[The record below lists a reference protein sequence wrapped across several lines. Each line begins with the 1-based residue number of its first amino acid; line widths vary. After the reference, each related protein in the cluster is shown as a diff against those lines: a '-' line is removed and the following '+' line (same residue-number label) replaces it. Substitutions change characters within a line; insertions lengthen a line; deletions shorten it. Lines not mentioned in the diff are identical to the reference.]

1 MAILGAILKRA
12 LKLQKT
18 VAKVTPKDSPIKKQE
33 KTLRKLLLK
42 AQYTEFGRHYGFSE
56 ILRSDNI
63 MLSFQEKVPTFDYNK
78 IYELWWK
85 HSLEGKAD
93 VCWPGVIKFYA
104 LSSGTS
110 ESASKR
116 IPITEDI
123 LRSNRKTGIRQILAL
138 NNLDLPDDLFEKKI
152 LMLGGSTDLMDR
164 GHYFEGDLSG
174 ISQAHLPLW
183 ITRFYKPGKK
193 IARERDWNVKI
204 DEIVKAAPTWDI
216 GYIAGVPAWIQ
227 LTIERIIAYY
237 GVKNIHDIWP
247 NFSVY
252 AHGGVAFE
260 PYKKSFERLLGKPIH
275 YMETYLASEGFI
287 AYQSRS
293 GTNSMELVLNNG
305 IFIEFVPFNDKN
317 FDAEGNIVDNPQTLL
332 LNEVKENVDYAI
344 LLSTNAGTWRYL
356 IGDTIK
362 FTNVEN
368 SEIIITGRTKHFLSL
383 CGEHLSVEN
392 MNSAIKNV
400 SQELNLPIKEFTV
413 LGVPYGTLFA
423 HHWFIGTDEE
433 VDAYQIK
440 TMIDA
445 KLKEINDD
453 YEVERRHALKDI
465 FVSVLP
471 SSVFLGWMERQGKI
485 GAQNKFP
492 RVLKKEKAEDWMKY
506 LREGS
511 FLN

>member
-1 MAILGAILKRA
+1 
-12 LKLQKT
+12 
-18 VAKVTPKDSPIKKQE
+18 
-33 KTLRKLLLK
+33 
-42 AQYTEFGRHYGFSE
+42 
-56 ILRSDNI
+56 
-63 MLSFQEKVPTFDYNK
+63 
-78 IYELWWK
+78 
-85 HSLEGKAD
+85 
-93 VCWPGVIKFYA
+93 
-104 LSSGTS
+104 
-110 ESASKR
+110 
-116 IPITEDI
+116 
-123 LRSNRKTGIRQILAL
+123 
-138 NNLDLPDDLFEKKI
+138 
-152 LMLGGSTDLMDR
+152 
-164 GHYFEGDLSG
+164 
-174 ISQAHLPLW
+174 
-183 ITRFYKPGKK
+183 
-193 IARERDWNVKI
+193 
-204 DEIVKAAPTWDI
+204 
-216 GYIAGVPAWIQ
+216 
-227 LTIERIIAYY
+227 
-237 GVKNIHDIWP
+237 
-247 NFSVY
+247 VY